1 MFGFHSRSR
10 SLIPV
15 KDMEKTEENQ
25 TREVECVE
33 EVEQTEPQT
42 YRQRRN
48 LTMIYLLFL
57 AEAIMA
63 ASLSSQ
69 INVIFPST
77 TACLDMNIS
86 FLHSILQCAYYFG
99 SASGIMWG
107 LVADRIGRRHVAMA
121 GLLGMATCC
130 VSMAFATNFT
140 AFCILRYLA
149 GAISSAVTVSGLAM
163 LADSTHG
170 SKSRVRV
177 VARLPMIAVC
187 GQLGPILSNSIH
199 HFAQEHLEG
208 VFEKYPALS
217 GQVACGML
225 VLTITMAE
233 LFLLDDTLPRADLLK
248 ENEIDIDC
256 EEAAFLAPRSSTDSE
271 DSLAITI
278 IEALN
283 DDAAAPRPSS
293 IGIAQMLTAPSII
306 LLLASFSVL
315 SLHSSTFEV
324 MLPHIGHTEAHNGGM
339 GLPCSWLQ
347 PVMLV
352 VKVIAAIRIM
362 HFVPFLVSRV
372 GLIPMYQ
379 RTSLIFPALYIIIPA
394 AALAVNATGASP
406 IISAIISTMATLAKT
421 TFAGAAQTLVLLLV
435 MSAAPDPSSTGTLVG
450 VISISELSKALAVGL
465 AGISYYLSD
474 DYSMLVVNGSL
485 WISLAII
492 ALLGVLLARSLRET
506 PRLGTDLPA
515 ECFVWQ
521 GVFDVESDEEA
532 GF

>member
-1 MFGFHSRSR
+1 ME
-10 SLIPV
+10 
-15 KDMEKTEENQ
+15 EKTEH
-25 TREVECVE
+25 VE
-33 EVEQTEPQT
+33 EMEPTEPHT
-42 YRQRRN
+42 PRQRRN

-69 INVIFPST
+69 IHIIFPTSA
-77 TACLDMNIS
+77 ACLDMNTS

-107 LVADRIGRRHVAMA
+107 LVADRIGRRNVAMA
-121 GLLGMATCC
+121 GLLGMSVCC
-130 VSMAFATNFT
+130 ISMAFATDFT

-149 GAISSAVTVSGLAM
+149 GSISAAVTVSGLAM

-170 SKSRVRV
+170 SKSRVQV

-199 HFAQEHLEG
+199 HFAQQHLEG
-208 VFEKYPALS
+208 IFEKYPALS

-225 VLTITMAE
+225 VLFITFAE
-233 LFLLDDTLPRADLLK
+233 LCLLEDTLPHPGMVKKD
-248 ENEIDIDC
+248 EGDDVDC
-256 EEAAFLAPRSSTDSE
+256 EKAAFLTSRESTDSQE
-271 DSLAITI
+271 SLAITI
-278 IEALN
+278 MEALS
-283 DDAAAPRPSS
+283 DDAAASRRPSTIS
-293 IGIAQMLTAPSII
+293 IAQMLTAPSIM

-324 MLPHIGHTEAHNGGM
+324 ILPHIGHTETHNGGM
-339 GLPCSWLQ
+339 GLPCSWLH
-347 PVMLV
+347 PVLLV
-352 VKVIAAIRIM
+352 VKVIAAVRIM
-362 HFVPFLVSRV
+362 HFVPFLVRRV

-379 RTSLIFPALYIIIPA
+379 RTSFIFPVLYIIIPA
-394 AALAVNATGASP
+394 VALAVNATGASP
-406 IISAIISTMATLAKT
+406 IISAIISSFATLAKT

-435 MSAAPDPSSTGTLVG
+435 MSAAPDASSTGTLVG
-450 VISISELSKALAVGL
+450 VISISELFKALAVGL
-465 AGISYYLSD
+465 AGMSYYLSD
-474 DYSMLVVNGSL
+474 DYSMLVINGSL
-485 WISLAII
+485 WASLAII
-492 ALLGVLLARSLRET
+492 AMVGALMARGIREG

-521 GVFDVESDEEA
+521 GVFDAESDEET